1 MNNFLA
7 QFKPEIVDPK
17 SNKIFCILEG
27 KDELL
32 FIKRLYELSFKNIDC
47 KDFIKN
53 KIKLQWGK
61 DTIWENKSNCN
72 FQGGNL
78 KGCKTPNGVLE
89 ALYNSNYR
97 IYAGLIIMFDKD
109 CDVGD
114 EVKKEVENIL
124 KDKYDYICFVSN
136 PCFEKEIL
144 IIVKNDITKDYIQN
158 NYQVINGSQCKWYKQ
173 NFSKIPKKDK
183 YKSYQKCEKII
194 KNLDQKEIE
203 ISIFAN
209 TVQNFVKEKLK

>member
-1 MNNFLA
+1 MEFWRLCI
-7 QFKPEIVDPK
+7 IVI
-17 SNKIFCILEG
+17 S
-27 KDELL
+27 
-32 FIKRLYELSFKNIDC
+32 
-47 KDFIKN
+47 
-53 KIKLQWGK
+53 
-61 DTIWENKSNCN
+61 
-72 FQGGNL
+72 
-78 KGCKTPNGVLE
+78 
-89 ALYNSNYR
+89 

-144 IIVKNDITKDYIQN
+144 IIVKNDATEDYIRG
-158 NYQVINGSQCKWYKQ
+158 NYQVIKESQCKWYKQ

-194 KNLDQKEIE
+194 ENLDQEEIE

-209 TVQNFVKEKLK
+209 TQNFIKEKLK